1 MAWRRNGLGTGD
13 LNLIVA
19 KPSTAYN
26 DCTMQQPIID
36 LGSAQ
41 IYRIEECIDTS
52 FLGKSFFPQ
61 FKSELLNNLPGW
73 LLPHHYH
80 PDSGALVLSM
90 HSWIV
95 KTERY
100 TVLIDACI
108 GNDKDRMP
116 RAHWHRRQGDFL
128 HRLAA
133 LGFQPSDIDVV
144 MCTHMHADHVGW
156 NTVLRD
162 GRWVT
167 TFPKAQYLFSREEYE
182 HASTYEH
189 PNPIMR
195 QAFNDSVLP
204 VVESGQA
211 LMIQDG
217 HEVDEMFTVQL
228 APGHTPGNAMLR
240 LQTPAQEAL
249 FVGDVIHHPI
259 QVYHPELSTMACQDP
274 QASMQSRLRMLH
286 HCCEHHTLMLP
297 AHFAAPHGG
306 FIEERAA
313 GLGLRW
319 LNEDASSSA

>member
-1 MAWRRNGLGTGD
+1 
-13 LNLIVA
+13 
-19 KPSTAYN
+19 
-26 DCTMQQPIID
+26 MQTPFID

-41 IYRIEECIDTS
+41 IFRIEECIDTS
-52 FLGKSFFPQ
+52 FLGQSFFPQ
-61 FKSELLNNLPGW
+61 FNPEQLSGLPEG
-73 LLPHHYH
+73 LVPQHYR
-80 PDSGALVLSM
+80 PDSDALVLNM

-95 KTERY
+95 KTERH
-100 TVLIDACI
+100 TVLVDACI
-108 GNDKDRMP
+108 GNDKDRLP

-128 HRLAA
+128 QRMAA
-133 LGFQPSDIDVV
+133 LGFQPNDIDWV

-162 GRWVT
+162 GRWVP
-167 TFPKAQYLFSREEYE
+167 TFPQARYLFSQVEYE
-182 HASTYEH
+182 HASTYPH

-217 HEVDEMFTVQL
+217 HEVNEMFSVQL

-240 LQTPAQEAL
+240 LQTPSQEAL

-259 QVYHPELSTMACQDP
+259 QVYQPELSTMACLDP
-274 QASMQSRLRMLH
+274 QASRQSRLRMLN
-286 HCCEHHTLMLP
+286 HCCEHHALMLP

-313 GLGLRW
+313 GFGLRW
-319 LNEDASSSA
+319 LDGNFPSSA